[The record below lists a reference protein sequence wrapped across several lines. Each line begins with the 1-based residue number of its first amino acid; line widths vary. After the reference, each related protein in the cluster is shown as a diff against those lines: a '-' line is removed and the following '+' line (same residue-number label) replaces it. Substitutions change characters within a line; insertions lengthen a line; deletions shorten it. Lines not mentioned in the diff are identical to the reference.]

1 MLRAALFTIVLGAST
16 SAIAAG
22 MPDSPPPPPVPG
34 ARDGAAIA
42 TAMATA
48 KPRITKCGDAETAN
62 GMVKLDV
69 VVGADG
75 RVTSAKTDR
84 PAGDRLDTCIAG
96 VMKSIT
102 FAKTLKGGSFSYPLV
117 FGSRVPDEP
126 IKQPVPTA
134 PDDTFDRAA
143 IQAGIALVKP
153 KITACGSKTKANGT
167 VKMRVVVGADGKVT
181 SASAEA
187 SPDPKLGECVTAVF
201 KAAKFKKTPSG
212 GSFSYPFVFGSPN
225 PAPPPATTGP
235 LSSPPMNPSETG
247 SGLDRSMI
255 QAGIAKVKAKISACG
270 TANPD
275 AKGAVKIKVDVAPAG
290 TVRAAAV
297 TSAPTEPLG
306 ACVAGVIKGA
316 TFVRTSQGGT
326 FSYPFVF

>member
-1 MLRAALFTIVLGAST
+1 MTRAALLIVLGTTTFAMADQPEGLDRS
-16 SAIAAG
+16 
-22 MPDSPPPPPVPG
+22 
-34 ARDGAAIA
+34 AIA

-48 KPRITKCGDAETAN
+48 KPRITKCGDAEMAN
-62 GMVKLDV
+62 GKVKLDV

-84 PAGDRLDTCIAG
+84 PAGDGLDTCIAG

-126 IKQPVPTA
+126 IKQDPSAPV
-134 PDDTFDRAA
+134 DTFDRAA
-143 IQAGIALVKP
+143 IQAGIAVVKP

-181 SASAEA
+181 SATAEA

-201 KAAKFKKTPSG
+201 KAAKFKKTPNG
-212 GSFSYPFVFGSPN
+212 GSFSYPFVFGSPP
-225 PAPPPATTGP
+225 PAAPPSTTPPSPPPATTGP
-235 LSSPPMNPSETG
+235 VSPPPMDPSQT
-247 SGLDRSMI
+247 GLDRAMI
-255 QAGIAKVKAKISACG
+255 SNGIARVKTKISECG
-270 TANPD
+270 TTNAG
-275 AKGAVKIKVDVAPAG
+275 AKGTVKLKVEVAPAG
-290 TVRAAAV
+290 TVKTAAV
-297 TSAPTEPLG
+297 MSAPTEALG
-306 ACVAGVIKGA
+306 ACVAGVLKGA
-316 TFVRTSQGGT
+316 TFAKTAQGGS